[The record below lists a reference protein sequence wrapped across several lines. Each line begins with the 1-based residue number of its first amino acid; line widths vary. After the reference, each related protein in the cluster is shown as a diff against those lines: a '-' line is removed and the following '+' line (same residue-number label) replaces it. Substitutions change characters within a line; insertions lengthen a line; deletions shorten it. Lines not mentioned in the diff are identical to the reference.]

1 MRLPYATRFPL
12 VVMALVLLGTL
23 QARAQVPMDTFD
35 AEGGDED
42 PALGD
47 GEEPMP
53 ELAQGWR
60 GAVRILRKKGPSDA
74 AAEEQ
79 AAAEIFPDAHK
90 VWMHVYGT
98 DPRPVERARRGLSDW
113 ACAAGKCAISTAERS
128 APRPGTSTGMG
139 QVAAN
144 PGDRMLRSIKVQT
157 PTQPLPLTIWRPIT
171 KGNNPLTQVGSSIS
185 GATTTG
191 QLMFDPVLLG
201 RRNYGHVCAYPP
213 VSETAKRG
221 KADDVPLC
229 RGGRPRTP
237 TPDSAE
243 MRLGMQWPRMSEM
256 ANFEYLAITDT
267 CGNARVIPFQRSFAV
282 PVFHVASGGC
292 GRPDGRV
299 LRVFPS
305 GGWVRVTAF
314 NLTKPASGNVVSAT
328 YRVTVPPLED
338 LVSAN
343 TPPMLFPDPKIDD
356 LVIDCGPLTLK
367 APAGRDGVPQR
378 SPSQLPGQNAPPGKS
393 LPGQK
398 APPGKSLPGQKA
410 PPGKSRPGQT
420 PPPGASPP
428 DEEGPTGRI
437 NQIPKGAL
445 AFKPDAQ
452 KGKKGRKGPPI
463 MRGVPRVLPAKS
475 ANGKPLANEGLVL
488 APEPL
493 WRGNCRI
500 QLRGQ
505 TKRRLVAPL
514 AMRVKI
520 TRTDQDNLG
529 VILDE
534 PWIVTPSN
542 AIFRIPPLGAR
553 MDGESRLRI
562 EVYSDPMSTDGNVI
576 LLSDAGRMARIE
588 NISSAQSGELR
599 RLVGSVTVHT
609 APLCGDSNFETVEEA
624 GNCLRGYFTVP
635 AMLATLQVTRA
646 PWVERPLIT
655 RSVLSAVG
663 VAFAFDSYD
672 PVERRAF
679 PIAGHVGGFVQD
691 LGDDRLGILSYV
703 GIAPTLPIL
712 GEGGNTT
719 SIGLLGG
726 IGMEYVTR
734 NNGPDEGFKPAA
746 FLSIIVQVGQANP
759 AAPSGGQAFGTYA
772 PSPQGP
778 PQTGTY

>member
-1 MRLPYATRFPL
+1 MRQPNAIRFPL
-12 VVMALVLLGTL
+12 LVVALLLTLQVKAQGVPTGTL
-23 QARAQVPMDTFD
+23 ETGEV
-35 AEGGDED
+35 EED
-42 PALGD
+42 GLPD
-47 GEEPMP
+47 GEEPLP
-53 ELAQGWR
+53 ELARSWE
-60 GAVRILRKKGPSDA
+60 GAVRILRKKGPSDP

-98 DPRPVERARRGLSDW
+98 DPRPVERARRGVSDW
-113 ACAAGKCAISTAERS
+113 ACAAGKCAISAADRG
-128 APRPGTSTGMG
+128 APPPGTGTGVG

-171 KGNNPLTQVGSSIS
+171 KTNNPLTQGGSSIS

-213 VSETAKRG
+213 VSESARRG

-243 MRLGMQWPRMSEM
+243 MRLGMQWPPMSEM
-256 ANFEYLAITDT
+256 ADFEYLAITDT

-328 YRVTVPPLED
+328 FRVTVPPLED

-378 SPSQLPGQNAPPGKS
+378 RSGE

-410 PPGKSRPGQT
+410 PPGKSRPGKT
-420 PPPGASPP
+420 APPGKSPP
-428 DEEGPTGRI
+428 AEDGPTGSI
-437 NQIPKGAL
+437 DDQIPKGAL
-445 AFKPDAQ
+445 AFDPDAK
-452 KGKKGRKGPPI
+452 KGKKGGKKGPPI
-463 MRGVPRVLPAKS
+463 MRGLPRVLPAKS
-475 ANGKPLANEGLVL
+475 AHGKPLANESLVL

-493 WRGNCRI
+493 WRGNCRV

-514 AMRVKI
+514 AMRIRI

-534 PWIVTPSN
+534 PWIITPSN
-542 AIFRIPPLGAR
+542 SVFRIPPLGAR

-576 LLSDAGRMARIE
+576 LLSDAGRLARIE
-588 NISSAQSGELR
+588 NISARQSGELR

-609 APLCGDSNFETVEEA
+609 APLCGDANFETVEEA

-663 VAFAFDSYD
+663 IAFAFDSYD

-703 GIAPTLPIL
+703 GVAPTLPIL

-759 AAPSGGQAFGTYA
+759 AAPSGGQAFGTYT

-778 PQTGTY
+778 PQVGTY

>member
-1 MRLPYATRFPL
+1 MRLFSVPARLPL
-12 VVMALVLLGTL
+12 VVVALVLLCTL
-23 QARAQVPMDTFD
+23 RAEAQPFD
-35 AEGGDED
+35 PQD
-42 PALGD
+42 PPPPLGD
-47 GEEPMP
+47 DEPVDVPEGEEPTS
-53 ELAQGWR
+53 ELARGWR
-60 GAVRILRKKGPSDA
+60 GAVRILRKKGPTDGSV
-74 AAEEQ
+74 EEQ
-79 AAAEIFPDAHK
+79 AAAEIFPDASK

-113 ACAAGKCAISTAERS
+113 ACAAGKCAITSAERAA
-128 APRPGTSTGMG
+128 APPGTSTGVA

-157 PTQPLPLTIWRPIT
+157 PTQPLPLTIWRPVV
-171 KGNNPLTQVGSSIS
+171 KGNNPATRGDTIS

-213 VSETAKRG
+213 VSESATRG
-221 KADDVPLC
+221 RADDVPLC
-229 RGGRPRTP
+229 RGGRPRAP

-243 MRLGMQWPRMSEM
+243 MRLGMHWPRMSEM

-267 CGNARVIPFQRSFAV
+267 CGNARVIPFQRAFAV

-314 NLTKPASGNVVSAT
+314 NLSKPASGNVVSAT
-328 YRVTVPPLED
+328 FRVTVPPLED

-343 TPPMLFPDPKIDD
+343 TPPLLFPDPKIDD

-378 SPSQLPGQNAPPGKS
+378 APDE

-410 PPGKSRPGQT
+410 PPGKTRPGQKAPPSRTT
-420 PPPGASPP
+420 PSP
-428 DEEGPTGRI
+428 DGESSNIDTSL
-437 NQIPKGAL
+437 KGAL
-445 AFKPDAQ
+445 AFNPDRG
-452 KGKKGRKGPPI
+452 KGKKGRRKGPPI
-463 MRGVPRVLPAKS
+463 MRGLPRVLPAKS
-475 ANGKPLANEGLVL
+475 AQGKPLANEGLVL

-514 AMRVKI
+514 AMRIRI

-534 PWIVTPSN
+534 PWIITPSN

-576 LLSDAGRMARIE
+576 LLSDAGRIARIE
-588 NISSAQSGELR
+588 NISVDRAAELR

-609 APLCGDSNFETVEEA
+609 APLCGDANFETVEEA

-691 LGDDRLGILSYV
+691 LGDDRLGLLTYV
-703 GIAPTLPIL
+703 GVAPTLPIL

-719 SIGLLGG
+719 NIGLLGG
-726 IGMEYVTR
+726 IGMEYITR

-759 AAPSGGQAFGTYA
+759 AANSGGQAFGTYT
-772 PSPQGP
+772 PQPQGP
-778 PQTGTY
+778 PQVGTY